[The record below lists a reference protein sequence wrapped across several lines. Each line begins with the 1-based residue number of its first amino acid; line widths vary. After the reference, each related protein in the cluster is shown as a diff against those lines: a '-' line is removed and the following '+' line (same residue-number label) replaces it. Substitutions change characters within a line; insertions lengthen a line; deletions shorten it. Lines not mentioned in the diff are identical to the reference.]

1 MADVAIVTDS
11 NSGISVEEGRAM
23 GVTVIPMPVH
33 INGKIFYEGLDI
45 TQKEFYD
52 RLIEGADVATS
63 QPAPGDLLDVWN
75 RLLGQ
80 HREIVYIHVRRAERL
95 LCHRAGAGG
104 GF

>member
-33 INGKIFYEGLDI
+33 INGRIFYEGLDI

-63 QPAPGDLLDVWN
+63 QPRRVICWMCGIACWGSTG
-75 RLLGQ
+75 RLSTSPCPQG
-80 HREIVYIHVRRAERL
+80 
-95 LCHRAGAGG
+95 
-104 GF
+104 